1 MNRNQLEDEV
11 SQGKYDEIYAE
22 WVNERANG
30 ETLICNGDDLIRVM
44 ESNRYFDE
52 FVDYLEGTQ

>member
-1 MNRNQLEDEV
+1 MKRNQLEDEV

-22 WVNERANG
+22 WVNERAKG

-52 FVDYLEGTQ
+52 FVDYLEGAV